1 MTLIGTPPAEWV
13 DLIDNLVPD
22 ILDLVISV
30 WEKMSPPASD
40 ALEDPTTEALCRC
53 LRQSRTSSTLPFRID
68 IQFVELDPAA
78 DQDQGRMD
86 ITFSP
91 MVADESIYFCLECKR
106 LNVVNDGRIRTYA
119 TEYVTHGMMRFIRG
133 QYSAQ
138 VRHGGMLG
146 YVLDG
151 NTAQATNNVCGAI
164 QNRHTDLGMT
174 PPGDM
179 RPSSIRPSDTRMRE
193 THHTRPHN
201 NGPFQIHHIFAA

>member
-1 MTLIGTPPAEWV
+1 
-13 DLIDNLVPD
+13 
-22 ILDLVISV
+22 
-30 WEKMSPPASD
+30 
-40 ALEDPTTEALCRC
+40 
-53 LRQSRTSSTLPFRID
+53 
-68 IQFVELDPAA
+68 
-78 DQDQGRMD
+78 
-86 ITFSP
+86 
-91 MVADESIYFCLECKR
+91 
-106 LNVVNDGRIRTYA
+106 VVNDGRIRTYA